1 MIAWSVAVFVIAQS
15 VAVLVILIAQSV
27 AVFVILIAQSVAGF
41 VILIACLLQAGTVAP
56 STNIIN
62 IQTTSLAIVGVPSCP
77 KPCVECL
84 YMFAFQQYWSVLALG
99 SVSEILVSPGFG
111 YCVRNTGQSWVWAFF
126 LYCVKY
132 WSVLAVDFHLVL
144 CQKYWSVFL
153 HCVRNTG
160 KSSYIVSEILVS
172 LLALC
177 QKYW

>member
-15 VAVLVILIAQSV
+15 VAVFVILIAQSV

-111 YCVRNTGQSWVWAFF
+111 YCVRNTGQSWLW
-126 LYCVKY
+126 
-132 WSVLAVDFHLVL
+132 VL
-144 CQKYWSVFL
+144 CQKYWSVLGMGFL
-153 HCVRNTG
+153 LVLCQILV
-160 KSSYIVSEILVS
+160 SSGCGLSSCIVSEILVS